1 MLLMDHGVVN
11 GMQYVEE
18 LTKHWRWNKMPTS
31 RVLIGKLGDQNDAV
45 VKFQRDSDD
54 DGAYDDID
62 LQAFELD
69 VSDSTVIL
77 DFCKIDGGTY
87 GS

>member
-1 MLLMDHGVVN
+1 
-11 GMQYVEE
+11 
-18 LTKHWRWNKMPTS
+18 MPTS

-45 VKFQRDSDD
+45 IKFQRDSDD
-54 DGAYDDID
+54 DGAHDDID

>member
-1 MLLMDHGVVN
+1 
-11 GMQYVEE
+11 
-18 LTKHWRWNKMPTS
+18 MPSS
-31 RVLIGKLGDQNDAV
+31 RVLIGIGGDQNDAV
-45 VKFQRDSDD
+45 IKFQRDETD
-54 DGAYDDID
+54 DGDYDDID

-69 VSDSTVIL
+69 VSDSTVEL

>member
-1 MLLMDHGVVN
+1 
-11 GMQYVEE
+11 
-18 LTKHWRWNKMPTS
+18 MPTS
-31 RVLIGKLGDQNDAV
+31 RVLIGVAGDQNDAV
-45 VKFQRDSDD
+45 IKFQRDSDD
-54 DGAYDDID
+54 DGDYDDID

>member
-1 MLLMDHGVVN
+1 
-11 GMQYVEE
+11 
-18 LTKHWRWNKMPTS
+18 MPRS
-31 RVLIGKLGDQNDAV
+31 RVLIGIGGDQNDAV

-54 DGAYDDID
+54 DGAFDDID

-69 VSDSTVIL
+69 VSDNTVIL

>member
-1 MLLMDHGVVN
+1 
-11 GMQYVEE
+11 
-18 LTKHWRWNKMPTS
+18 MPTS

-45 VKFQRDSDD
+45 IKFQRDSDD

-69 VSDSTVIL
+69 ASDSTVIL

>member
-1 MLLMDHGVVN
+1 
-11 GMQYVEE
+11 
-18 LTKHWRWNKMPTS
+18 MPTS
-31 RVLIGKLGDQNDAV
+31 RVLIGVAGDQNDAV
-45 VKFQRDSDD
+45 IKFQRDSDD
-54 DGAYDDID
+54 DGVHDDID

>member
-1 MLLMDHGVVN
+1 
-11 GMQYVEE
+11 
-18 LTKHWRWNKMPTS
+18 MPKS
-31 RVLIGKLGDQNDAV
+31 RILIGVGGDQNDAV
-45 VKFQRDSDD
+45 IKFQRDSND
-54 DGAYDDID
+54 DGVYDDID

-69 VSDSTVIL
+69 VADSTVEL

>member
-1 MLLMDHGVVN
+1 
-11 GMQYVEE
+11 
-18 LTKHWRWNKMPTS
+18 MPRS
-31 RVLIGKLGDQNDAV
+31 RVLIGIGGDQNDAV
-45 VKFQRDSDD
+45 VKFQRDSD
-54 DGAYDDID
+54 GEGYGSHVDDID

-69 VSDSTVIL
+69 VSDETVEL

>member
-1 MLLMDHGVVN
+1 
-11 GMQYVEE
+11 
-18 LTKHWRWNKMPTS
+18 MPTS

>member
-1 MLLMDHGVVN
+1 M
-11 GMQYVEE
+11 
-18 LTKHWRWNKMPTS
+18 TTS

-45 VKFQRDSDD
+45 IKFQRDSDD
-54 DGAYDDID
+54 DGDYDDID

-69 VSDSTVIL
+69 VSDSTIIL
-77 DFCKIDGGTY
+77 NFCKIDGGTY

>member
-1 MLLMDHGVVN
+1 
-11 GMQYVEE
+11 
-18 LTKHWRWNKMPTS
+18 MPKS
-31 RVLIGKLGDQNDAV
+31 RVLIGVAGDQNDAV
-45 VKFQRDSDD
+45 IKFQRDSDD

>member
-1 MLLMDHGVVN
+1 
-11 GMQYVEE
+11 
-18 LTKHWRWNKMPTS
+18 MPTS
-31 RVLIGKLGDQNDAV
+31 RVLIGVAGDQNDAV
-45 VKFQRDSDD
+45 IKFQRDSDD

>member
-1 MLLMDHGVVN
+1 
-11 GMQYVEE
+11 
-18 LTKHWRWNKMPTS
+18 MPTS

-45 VKFQRDSDD
+45 IKFQRDSDD

-62 LQAFELD
+62 LTAFELN
-69 VSDSTVIL
+69 VSNSTVTL
-77 DFCKIDGGTY
+77 DKCVIDGGTY